1 VRDLLEPW
9 PKEVLLP
16 KEANFFRRVL
26 AVAASSVSSLSRASI
41 ILPKPEGQMGSMGD
55 LDGVPGAIKVDPT
68 FKLVFVSTVGLT
80 LLVGVA
86 WVLAALFAPTTEAAR
101 SLIGGCETLT
111 KIGFG
116 AIVGLLAGKTP
127 LAPVQ

>member
-1 VRDLLEPW
+1 
-9 PKEVLLP
+9 
-16 KEANFFRRVL
+16 
-26 AVAASSVSSLSRASI
+26 
-41 ILPKPEGQMGSMGD
+41 MGSMGD